1 MARMIPESLIE
12 EVRNRFDIVEVVG
25 RYVQLRKSGRNYF
38 GLCPFHSEKTPS
50 FSVSP
55 EKQIFHCFGC
65 GKGGNLFAFIQEIEG
80 MTFVEAV
87 RFLAQEAGV
96 DMPQDE
102 QDSRGESGEKAKLI
116 EAYAWAA
123 RMYQYLLY
131 HPHYGAAVR
140 NYLRQRG
147 VNEETARTFQLGYA
161 PANWDVLARFLQK
174 KGFSPEILVKGGLL
188 SEAKGQKR
196 YYDKFRDRL
205 IIPIFD
211 LRGRVIAFGGR
222 LMREAANQPKYL
234 NSPESSLFSKSRVL
248 FHLHRARQAIREQ
261 DEVIIMEGYMDVMAA
276 VQHGIQN
283 VVATLGT
290 TLTPEHARILRRHAE
305 KVILCYDADRAG
317 QEASLRGIDV
327 LREAGCIVRV
337 AEIPQGKDPDQYI
350 RENGREA
357 FLYNVLGNA
366 LPVVQYRLKQLR
378 RRFDLSDEESRLR
391 YVQAAL
397 EVITELPFAIERD
410 HYLRELAAE
419 FHLSL
424 DALKM
429 EQRRI
434 YHRRKREAA
443 KRDIWDKVDGAGN
456 TSTKTGTKHLIAS
469 AKRVPAY
476 YAAERKLL
484 AWMMRDEQV
493 VQFAQ
498 QEIGSQFNEE
508 EHAVL
513 AAYLYAYYERTREMD
528 VSRFIHTLTD
538 VRLVELASELAMME
552 MEGDAS
558 PQELIDYVKEIKSYP
573 KWIEFEEK
581 REEIQKA
588 ERLGDTKRALE
599 LAQQLIQLK
608 KELSGQRPAVRHTT
622 M

>member
-102 QDSRGESGEKAKLI
+102 SDPARSGEKETLI

-123 RMYQYLLY
+123 RLYHYLLR
-131 HPHYGAAVR
+131 HPQHGAAAR
-140 NYLRQRG
+140 HYLHQRG
-147 VNEETARTFQLGYA
+147 VDERTIQTFQLGFA
-161 PANWDVLARFLQK
+161 PVNWDVLARFLQK
-174 KGFSPEILVKGGLL
+174 KGFSPTDLVKGGLL

-196 YYDKFRDRL
+196 YYDKFRERL

-234 NSPESSLFSKSRVL
+234 NSPETALFSKSRVL
-248 FHLHRARQAIREQ
+248 FHLHRARQVIREKN
-261 DEVIIMEGYMDVMAA
+261 EVIIMEGYMDVMAA
-276 VQHGIQN
+276 VQHGIEH

-327 LREAGCIVRV
+327 LRDAGCTVRV

-357 FLYNVLGNA
+357 FLYDVLGNA

-378 RRFDLSDEESRLR
+378 RQFDLTDEESRLR
-391 YVQAAL
+391 YVQAAIEL
-397 EVITELPFAIERD
+397 ITELPFAIERD

-419 FHLSL
+419 FQLSL
-424 DALKM
+424 DALKT
-429 EQRRI
+429 EQRRV
-434 YHRRKREAA
+434 YHRRK
-443 KRDIWDKVDGAGN
+443 KDGKQDYWDKVVLAGN
-456 TSTKTGTKHLIAS
+456 TSRKHLIAS
-469 AKRVPAY
+469 VKRVPAY
-476 YAAERKLL
+476 YTAERKLL
-484 AWMMRDEQV
+484 AWMMRDGQV
-493 VQFAQ
+493 IQFVQK
-498 QEIGSQFNEE
+498 EIGSQFNEE

-513 AAYLYAYYERTREMD
+513 AAYLYAYYERTQGMD
-528 VSRFIHTLTD
+528 VSSFLHTLTD
-538 VRLVELASELAMME
+538 VRLVELASQLAMME

-558 PQELIDYVKEIKSYP
+558 PQELHDYVKEIKRYP

-581 REEIQKA
+581 KEEIQKA

-599 LAQQLIQLK
+599 LAQQLIRLK
-608 KELSGQRPAVRHTT
+608 KELSGQRPPVRHTS